1 MNLSLIIIVVM
12 IAAVIPWLVTRFWV
26 SLPKKSPVLFE
37 APEDNIAVKKSQK
50 NPHAILDCLTM
61 ELESKDILGMK
72 KYSIAVV
79 AEDGKVFKGY
89 DLLEAFANAGLSYGQ
104 GNLFHYYLAK
114 EIIFSVAPQS
124 DPYYFEMEKLA
135 AFSTRGLNFI
145 FDAYKPGY
153 EDLAKEV
160 ALQLADEL
168 KGDVRETLR

>member
-1 MNLSLIIIVVM
+1 MNLPLIIIVVM

-37 APEDNIAVKKSQK
+37 TPEDNAPIKKPQK
-50 NPHAILDCLTM
+50 NPAAILDCLSM

-79 AEDGKVFKGY
+79 AEDGKTFKGC
-89 DLLEAFANAGLSYGQ
+89 DLLEAFANAGLTYGQ

-114 EIIFSVAPQS
+114 EVIFSVAPQAE
-124 DPYYFEMEKLA
+124 PYYFRIEDIA
-135 AFSTRGLNFI
+135 NFSTRGLNFI
-145 FDAYKPGY
+145 FDAYKSGY

-160 ALQLADEL
+160 ALQLAEAL
-168 KGDVRETLR
+168 QGDVRETLR